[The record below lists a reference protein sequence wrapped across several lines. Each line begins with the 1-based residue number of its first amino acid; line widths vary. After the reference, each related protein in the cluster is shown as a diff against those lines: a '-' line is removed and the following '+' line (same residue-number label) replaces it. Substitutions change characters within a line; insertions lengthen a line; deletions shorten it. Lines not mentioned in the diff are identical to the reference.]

1 MTRHRHSLLHMVNSN
16 KYTSTVDG
24 EAMYMA
30 EDREE
35 TVEMDET
42 VMITKVTN
50 HICNTNINKH

>member
-1 MTRHRHSLLHMVNSN
+1 MVNSN

-35 TVEMDET
+35 TVEMDEA

-50 HICNTNINKH
+50 NICNTNINKH